1 MPNLEG
7 QELGGCK
14 LIRRLGAGGM
24 GEVYLAEQRRL
35 GNRLVAVKVV
45 SPEEVTYSAEDAAE
59 MARRFAREA
68 VTLGQLSH
76 PNILPVHDGGVEGS
90 RMYLVMEYA
99 PEGSLADA
107 MRGAY
112 KYRLALPV
120 ALPLAV
126 DIISQVAA
134 ALQYIHD
141 RGLVHRD
148 VKPGNVLLKIE
159 PGGRWRLL
167 LADFGVARDMDT
179 SSQRTQISGTF
190 AFMAPEQFSGQ
201 FSPASDQ
208 YALAVMAYLL
218 LTGRTP
224 FEGDLASLTRA
235 HMYDAPPAPRSLN
248 AAIPATVES
257 VILRA
262 LAKNPAERYP
272 SVAAFAE
279 ALRSAVATE
288 GQVQPVMWPLAAIV
302 TGETTAPV
310 TIAAVPGTTTRVS
323 RPPQPSKLLVVL
335 LAAVL
340 LAAGAFGGI
349 QLLQRQQPQ
358 QLTAA
363 QQTQTAQAAQAST
376 GPTATATLPSVT
388 QSPLPTIAVCAPG
401 ATPGPGAAA
410 CVPPPPIT
418 VTGAELQDPVPACDG
433 AESWTVENNT
443 QKTCASSGVTIAPTD
458 ASSSTLACLDA
469 RQLNVPTGYMVA
481 LVTRSSGGVALG
493 FRESLGNAT
502 DNGSSHFVAGYYL
515 LLLPSSG
522 AANAPLDHYELLALD
537 AGGKSNEIGSA
548 TSLPATPAQTFAVG
562 VTFTGSQLT
571 FYVNGQK
578 VGTATDTMFTTGW
591 MGLCT
596 YQGQSSFADAQVWAS
611 EG

>member
-45 SPEEVTYSAEDAAE
+45 SPEEVTSSAEDAAE

-107 MRGAY
+107 MRGAN

-208 YALAVMAYLL
+208 YALAVMTYLL

-248 AAIPATVES
+248 AAIPAAVES

-272 SVAAFAE
+272 SVAELAE
-279 ALRSAVATE
+279 ALRSAAATE
-288 GQVQPVMWPLAAIV
+288 GQAQQVVWPLAAIV
-302 TGETTAPV
+302 PGETIAPV
-310 TIAAVPGTTTRVS
+310 TPAAVPGTTTRVS
-323 RPPQPSKLLVVL
+323 RPPRPGKILVVA

-340 LAAGAFGGI
+340 LAVGAFGGA
-349 QLLQRQQPQ
+349 QLLQRRQPEQ
-358 QLTAA
+358 PTAA
-363 QQTQTAQAAQAST
+363 QQTQTAQAGT
-376 GPTATATLPSVT
+376 GTSPTATATSPSVT
-388 QSPLPTIAVCAPG
+388 QTPLPTITVCTAG

-410 CVPPPPIT
+410 CVPPPPIA
-418 VTGAELQDPVPACDG
+418 VTGAELQDPAPACDG

-443 QKTCASSGVTIAPTD
+443 QKTCASGGVTIAPTD
-458 ASSSTLACLDA
+458 ATSSTLACLDA
-469 RQLNVPTGYMVA
+469 RQVTVPAGYMVA

-502 DNGSSHFVAGYYL
+502 ANGSSHFVAGYYL
-515 LLLPSSG
+515 LLLPASG
-522 AANAPLDHYELLALD
+522 DANAPLDHFELVALD
-537 AGGKSNEIGSA
+537 AEGATHEIGTV
-548 TSLPATPAQTFAVG
+548 TSLSTQPGVTFAVG

-578 VGTATDTMFTTGW
+578 VGTANDATFTTGW

-596 YQGQSSFADAQVWAS
+596 YQGQSSFADVQVWAT